1 MNSPL
6 FVAIVGSMGTVTL
19 IFSGALFFI
28 PCKPKILPAEFA
40 AYNSF
45 LGFALVPL
53 FLPEISF
60 KYLIISI
67 VLFIVLLLVLIP
79 LRGFSFHTDL
89 SMDELTLR
97 IPALLQCSKP
107 EQSSIEPR
115 SAIFHT
121 DNGLHIIAKPYIG
134 NKVRQVFVTGGFRL
148 KNMLSTFNLLA
159 SLQYDANFKKS
170 APVLFIFSVLL
181 IILFFV
187 FRSRNTGF

>member
-89 SMDELTLR
+89 SMDELKLR

-181 IILFFV
+181 IVLFFV

>member
-6 FVAIVGSMGTVTL
+6 FVAIIGSMGSVTL
-19 IFSGALFFI
+19 IFSIALFFI
-28 PCKPKILPAEFA
+28 PCKPKVLPAEFA
-40 AYNSF
+40 VYNSF

-67 VLFIVLLLVLIP
+67 VLFFVLLLVLIP

-97 IPALLQCSKP
+97 ISALLQCSKT
-107 EQSSIEPR
+107 EQSSVEPR

-121 DNGLHIIAKPYIG
+121 NNGLHIIAKPYIG

-148 KNMLSTFNLLA
+148 KNMLSTFNLLS
-159 SLQYDANFKKS
+159 SL
-170 APVLFIFSVLL
+170 
-181 IILFFV
+181 
-187 FRSRNTGF
+187 

>member
-28 PCKPKILPAEFA
+28 PCKPKVLPAEFA

-45 LGFALVPL
+45 LGFSLVPL

-181 IILFFV
+181 IVLFFV

>member
-148 KNMLSTFNLLA
+148 KNMLSTFNLLS

>member
-6 FVAIVGSMGTVTL
+6 FVAIIGSMGSVTL
-19 IFSGALFFI
+19 IFSIALFFI
-28 PCKPKILPAEFA
+28 PCKPKVLPAEFA
-40 AYNSF
+40 VYNSF

-53 FLPEISF
+53 FIPEISF

-67 VLFIVLLLVLIP
+67 VLFFVLLLVLIP

-89 SMDELTLR
+89 SMDELSLR

-134 NKVRQVFVTGGFRL
+134 NKVRQVFVTGGFSL
-148 KNMLSTFNLLA
+148 KNMLSTFNLLS
-159 SLQYDANFKKS
+159 SLQYDANLKKG

-181 IILFFV
+181 IVLFFV
-187 FRSRNTGF
+187 FRSRITGF